1 MELDFDRY
9 NKSWNSY
16 KTVIR
21 KTTINKIVE
30 NVTFMTLTLTLIY
43 ILSILMYVKPIMPFA
58 VSSSLSSLFIN
69 NSWSLFINNLLL
81 SNGRQSIF
89 L

>member
-21 KTTINKIVE
+21 KSTINKIVE

-43 ILSILMYVKPIMPFA
+43 ILSILTYVKIIMPFT
-58 VSSSLSSLFIN
+58 VSSSFFSLFIN
-69 NSWSLFINNLLL
+69 NSWSLFVNNFLI